1 MIEIAAAISIA
12 GSAYRGI
19 QKALNAGREAHDL
32 AQTFGKFFDAK
43 ESIIEAG
50 IQNENST
57 ILGKVFSG
65 SSIESQ
71 AMEITAA
78 KHKIMQIEKDLRE
91 FLIWSG
97 QGEFYKDMMEE
108 RKRIKRARIDAA
120 RRAAENRK
128 FWVDLTAIF
137 VMTGVT
143 VGLIYGM
150 ISLVVYYK

>member
-12 GSAYRGI
+12 SSAYRGI
-19 QKALNAGREAHDL
+19 QNAVNAGREAHDL

-43 ESIIEAG
+43 ESILEAG
-50 IQNENST
+50 IKNENAT
-57 ILGKVFSG
+57 ILGKVFAG

-78 KHKIMQIEKDLRE
+78 KHKTLQMEKELRE

-97 QGEFYKDMMEE
+97 QEAFYNDMMEE
-108 RKRIKRARIDAA
+108 RKRIKRARIGAA

-128 FWVDLTAIF
+128 FWVDLTAIL

-143 VGLIYGM
+143 GFLIYGM
-150 ISLVVYYK
+150 ISLVV

>member
-1 MIEIAAAISIA
+1 MIEVAAAISIA
-12 GSAYRGI
+12 SSAYRGI
-19 QKALNAGREAHDL
+19 QNAVNAGREAHDL

-43 ESIIEAG
+43 ESILEAG
-50 IQNENST
+50 IKNENAT
-57 ILGKVFSG
+57 ILGKVFAG

-78 KHKIMQIEKDLRE
+78 KHKTLQMEKELRE

-97 QGEFYKDMMEE
+97 QEAFYIDMMEE
-108 RKRIKRARIDAA
+108 RKRIKRARIEAA

-128 FWVDLTAIF
+128 FWMDLTAIL

-143 VGLIYGM
+143 GFLIYGM
-150 ISLVVYYK
+150 ISLVV

>member
-12 GSAYRGI
+12 SSAYRGI
-19 QKALNAGREAHDL
+19 QNAVNAGREAHDL

-43 ESIIEAG
+43 ESILEAG
-50 IQNENST
+50 IKNENAT

-78 KHKIMQIEKDLRE
+78 KHKTLQMEKELRE

-97 QGEFYKDMMEE
+97 QEAFYHDMMEE
-108 RKRIKRARIDAA
+108 RKRIKRARMEAA
-120 RRAAENRK
+120 RRAAENKK
-128 FWVDLTAIF
+128 FWIDLFAILTMTA
-137 VMTGVT
+137 VTGF
-143 VGLIYGM
+143 LIYLM
-150 ISLVVYYK
+150 ISAVV

>member
-12 GSAYRGI
+12 SSAYRGI
-19 QKALNAGREAHDL
+19 QNAMNAGREAHDL

-43 ESIIEAG
+43 ESILEAG
-50 IQNENST
+50 IKNENAT
-57 ILGKVFSG
+57 ILGKVFAG

-78 KHKIMQIEKDLRE
+78 KHKTMQMEKELRE

-97 QGEFYKDMMEE
+97 QEAFYIDMMEE

-128 FWVDLTAIF
+128 FWVDLTAIL

-143 VGLIYGM
+143 GFLIYGM
-150 ISLVVYYK
+150 ISLVV

>member
-1 MIEIAAAISIA
+1 MMEIAAAISIA
-12 GSAYRGI
+12 SSAYRGI
-19 QKALNAGREAHDL
+19 QNAVNAGREAHDL

-43 ESIIEAG
+43 ESILEAG
-50 IQNENST
+50 IKNENAT
-57 ILGKVFSG
+57 ILGKVFAG

-78 KHKIMQIEKDLRE
+78 KHKTMQMEKELRE

-97 QGEFYKDMMEE
+97 QEAFYIDMMEE
-108 RKRIKRARIDAA
+108 RKRIKRARIEAA

-128 FWVDLTAIF
+128 FWVDLTAIL

-143 VGLIYGM
+143 GFLIYGM
-150 ISLVVYYK
+150 ISLVV

>member
-12 GSAYRGI
+12 SSAYRGI
-19 QKALNAGREAHDL
+19 QNAVNAGREAHDL

-43 ESIIEAG
+43 ESILEAG
-50 IQNENST
+50 IKNENAT

-78 KHKIMQIEKDLRE
+78 KHKTLQMEKELRE

-97 QGEFYKDMMEE
+97 QEAFYNDMMEE
-108 RKRIKRARIDAA
+108 RKRIKRVRIEAA

-128 FWVDLTAIF
+128 FWADLTAIL

-143 VGLIYGM
+143 GFLIYGM
-150 ISLVVYYK
+150 ISLVV

>member
-1 MIEIAAAISIA
+1 MMEIAAAISIA
-12 GSAYRGI
+12 SSAYRGI
-19 QKALNAGREAHDL
+19 QNAVNAGREAHDL

-43 ESIIEAG
+43 ESILEAG
-50 IQNENST
+50 IKNENAT
-57 ILGKVFSG
+57 ILGKVFAG

-78 KHKIMQIEKDLRE
+78 KHKTLQMEKELRE

-97 QGEFYKDMMEE
+97 QEAFYNDMMEE
-108 RKRIKRARIDAA
+108 RKRIKRARIEAA

-128 FWVDLTAIF
+128 FWVDLTAIL

-143 VGLIYGM
+143 DFLIYGM
-150 ISLVVYYK
+150 ITLVV

>member
-1 MIEIAAAISIA
+1 MIEVAAAISIA
-12 GSAYRGI
+12 SSAYRGI
-19 QKALNAGREAHDL
+19 QNAVNAGREAHDL

-43 ESIIEAG
+43 ESILEAG
-50 IQNENST
+50 IKNENAT
-57 ILGKVFSG
+57 ILGKVFAG

-78 KHKIMQIEKDLRE
+78 KHKTLQMEKELRE

-97 QGEFYKDMMEE
+97 QEAFYNDMMEE
-108 RKRIKRARIDAA
+108 RKRIKRARIESA

-128 FWVDLTAIF
+128 FWVDLTALL

-143 VGLIYGM
+143 GFLIYFM
-150 ISLVVYYK
+150 IAAVV

>member
-1 MIEIAAAISIA
+1 MMEIAAAISIA
-12 GSAYRGI
+12 SSAYRGI
-19 QKALNAGREAHDL
+19 QNAVNAGREAHDL

-43 ESIIEAG
+43 ESILEAG
-50 IQNENST
+50 IKNENAT
-57 ILGKVFSG
+57 ILGKVFAG

-78 KHKIMQIEKDLRE
+78 KHKTLQMEKELRE

-97 QGEFYKDMMEE
+97 QEAFYIDMMEE
-108 RKRIKRARIDAA
+108 RKRIKRARIEAA

-128 FWVDLTAIF
+128 FWVDLTAIL

-143 VGLIYGM
+143 GFLIYGM
-150 ISLVVYYK
+150 ITLVV

>member
-1 MIEIAAAISIA
+1 MMEIAAAISIA
-12 GSAYRGI
+12 SSAYRGI
-19 QKALNAGREAHDL
+19 QNAVNAGREAHDL

-43 ESIIEAG
+43 ESILEAG
-50 IQNENST
+50 IKNENAT
-57 ILGKVFSG
+57 ILGKVFAG

-78 KHKIMQIEKDLRE
+78 KHKTLQMEKELRE

-97 QGEFYKDMMEE
+97 QEAFYIDMMEE
-108 RKRIKRARIDAA
+108 RKRIKRARIEAA

-128 FWVDLTAIF
+128 FWVDLTAIL

-143 VGLIYGM
+143 GFLIYGM
-150 ISLVVYYK
+150 LSLVV

>member
-1 MIEIAAAISIA
+1 MMEIAAAISIA
-12 GSAYRGI
+12 SSAYRGI
-19 QKALNAGREAHDL
+19 QNAVNAGREAHDL

-43 ESIIEAG
+43 ESILEAG
-50 IQNENST
+50 IKNENAT
-57 ILGKVFSG
+57 ILGKVFAG

-78 KHKIMQIEKDLRE
+78 KHKTLQMEKELRE

-97 QGEFYKDMMEE
+97 QEAFYNDMMEE
-108 RKRIKRARIDAA
+108 RKRIKRARIEAA

-128 FWVDLTAIF
+128 FWVDLTAIL

-143 VGLIYGM
+143 GFLIYGM
-150 ISLVVYYK
+150 ITLVV

>member
-1 MIEIAAAISIA
+1 MIEIAAAVSIA
-12 GSAYRGI
+12 SSAYRGI
-19 QKALNAGREAHDL
+19 QNAVNAGREAHDL

-43 ESIIEAG
+43 ESILEAG
-50 IQNENST
+50 IKNENAT
-57 ILGKVFSG
+57 ILGKVFAG

-78 KHKIMQIEKDLRE
+78 KHKTLQMEKELRE

-97 QGEFYKDMMEE
+97 QEAFYIDMMEE

-143 VGLIYGM
+143 GFLIYGM
-150 ISLVVYYK
+150 ISLATG

>member
-12 GSAYRGI
+12 SSAYRGI
-19 QKALNAGREAHDL
+19 QNAVNAGREAHDL

-43 ESIIEAG
+43 ESILEAG
-50 IQNENST
+50 IKNENAT
-57 ILGKVFSG
+57 ILGKVFAG

-78 KHKIMQIEKDLRE
+78 KHKTMQMEKELRE

-97 QGEFYKDMMEE
+97 QDAFYNDMMEE

-128 FWVDLTAIF
+128 FWVDLTVIL

-143 VGLIYGM
+143 GFLIYGM
-150 ISLVVYYK
+150 ISLVV

>member
-12 GSAYRGI
+12 SSAYRGI
-19 QKALNAGREAHDL
+19 QNAVNAGREAHDL

-43 ESIIEAG
+43 ESILEAG
-50 IQNENST
+50 IKNENAT
-57 ILGKVFSG
+57 ILGKVFAG

-78 KHKIMQIEKDLRE
+78 KHKTLQMEKELRE

-97 QGEFYKDMMEE
+97 QEAFYNDMMEE
-108 RKRIKRARIDAA
+108 RKRIKRARIESA

-128 FWVDLTAIF
+128 FWADLTAIL

-143 VGLIYGM
+143 GFLIYGM
-150 ISLVVYYK
+150 ISLVV

>member
-12 GSAYRGI
+12 SSAYRGI
-19 QKALNAGREAHDL
+19 QNAVNAGREAHDL

-43 ESIIEAG
+43 ESILEAG
-50 IQNENST
+50 IKNENAT
-57 ILGKVFSG
+57 ILGKVFAG

-78 KHKIMQIEKDLRE
+78 KHKTLQMEKELRE

-97 QGEFYKDMMEE
+97 QEAFYNDMMEE
-108 RKRIKRARIDAA
+108 RKRIKRARIEAA

-128 FWVDLTAIF
+128 FWVDLTAIL

-143 VGLIYGM
+143 GFLIYGM
-150 ISLVVYYK
+150 ISLVV

>member
-1 MIEIAAAISIA
+1 MMEIAAAISIA
-12 GSAYRGI
+12 SSAYRGI
-19 QKALNAGREAHDL
+19 QNAVNAGREAHDL

-43 ESIIEAG
+43 ESILEAG
-50 IQNENST
+50 IKNENAT
-57 ILGKVFSG
+57 ILGKVFAG

-78 KHKIMQIEKDLRE
+78 KHKTLQMEKELRE

-97 QGEFYKDMMEE
+97 QEAFYIDMMEE
-108 RKRIKRARIDAA
+108 RKRIKRARIEAA

-128 FWVDLTAIF
+128 FWVDLTAIL

-143 VGLIYGM
+143 GFLIYGM
-150 ISLVVYYK
+150 ISLVV

>member
-12 GSAYRGI
+12 SSAYRGI
-19 QKALNAGREAHDL
+19 QNAVNAGREAHDL

-43 ESIIEAG
+43 ESILEAG
-50 IQNENST
+50 IKNENAT
-57 ILGKVFSG
+57 ILGKVFAG

-78 KHKIMQIEKDLRE
+78 KHKTLQMEKELRE

-97 QGEFYKDMMEE
+97 QEAFYIDMMEE
-108 RKRIKRARIDAA
+108 RKRIKRARIEAA

-128 FWVDLTAIF
+128 FWVDLTAIL

-143 VGLIYGM
+143 CFLIYGM
-150 ISLVVYYK
+150 ITLAIG

>member
-12 GSAYRGI
+12 SSAYRGI
-19 QKALNAGREAHDL
+19 QNAVNAGREAHDL

-43 ESIIEAG
+43 ESILEAG
-50 IQNENST
+50 IKNENAT
-57 ILGKVFSG
+57 ILGKVFAG

-78 KHKIMQIEKDLRE
+78 KHKTLQMEKELRE

-97 QGEFYKDMMEE
+97 QEAFYNDMMEE
-108 RKRIKRARIDAA
+108 RKRIKRARIEAA

-128 FWVDLTAIF
+128 FWADLTAIL

-143 VGLIYGM
+143 GFLIYGM
-150 ISLVVYYK
+150 ISLVV

>member
-12 GSAYRGI
+12 SSAYRGI
-19 QKALNAGREAHDL
+19 QNAVNAGREAHDL

-43 ESIIEAG
+43 ESILEAG
-50 IQNENST
+50 IKNENAT
-57 ILGKVFSG
+57 ILGKVFAG

-78 KHKIMQIEKDLRE
+78 KHKTMQMEKELRE

-97 QGEFYKDMMEE
+97 QEAFYVDMMEE
-108 RKRIKRARIDAA
+108 RKRIKRARMEAA

-128 FWVDLTAIF
+128 FWIDLVGILTII
-137 VMTGVT
+137 GVGST
-143 VGLIYGM
+143 IIYGM
-150 ISLVVYYK
+150 ISSVV

>member
-12 GSAYRGI
+12 SSAYRGI
-19 QKALNAGREAHDL
+19 QNAVNAGRDAHDL

-43 ESIIEAG
+43 ESILEAG
-50 IQNENST
+50 IKNENAT
-57 ILGKVFSG
+57 ILGKVFAG

-78 KHKIMQIEKDLRE
+78 KHKTMQMEKELRE

-97 QGEFYKDMMEE
+97 QEAFYVDMMEE
-108 RKRIKRARIDAA
+108 RKRIKRARMEAA

-128 FWVDLTAIF
+128 FWIDLVGILTII
-137 VMTGVT
+137 GVGST
-143 VGLIYGM
+143 IIYGM
-150 ISLVVYYK
+150 ISSVV

>member
-12 GSAYRGI
+12 SSAYRGI
-19 QKALNAGREAHDL
+19 QNAVNAGREAHDL

-43 ESIIEAG
+43 ESILEAG
-50 IQNENST
+50 IKNENAT
-57 ILGKVFSG
+57 ILGKVFAG

-78 KHKIMQIEKDLRE
+78 KHKTMQMEKELRE

-97 QGEFYKDMMEE
+97 QEAFYNDMMEE
-108 RKRIKRARIDAA
+108 RKRIKRARIEAA

-128 FWVDLTAIF
+128 FWVDLTAIL

-143 VGLIYGM
+143 GFLIYGM
-150 ISLVVYYK
+150 ISLVV

>member
-12 GSAYRGI
+12 SSAYRGI
-19 QKALNAGREAHDL
+19 QNAVNAGREAHDL

-43 ESIIEAG
+43 ESILEAG
-50 IQNENST
+50 IKNENAT

-78 KHKIMQIEKDLRE
+78 KHKTLQMEKELRE

-97 QGEFYKDMMEE
+97 QEAFYNDMMEE
-108 RKRIKRARIDAA
+108 RKRIKRARMEAA
-120 RRAAENRK
+120 RRAAENKK
-128 FWVDLTAIF
+128 FWINLFAILTMTAVTGFTIYLMIAA
-137 VMTGVT
+137 VM
-143 VGLIYGM
+143 
-150 ISLVVYYK
+150 

>member
-1 MIEIAAAISIA
+1 MMEIAAAISIA
-12 GSAYRGI
+12 SSAYRGI
-19 QKALNAGREAHDL
+19 QNAVNAGREAHDL

-43 ESIIEAG
+43 ESILEAG
-50 IQNENST
+50 IKNENAT
-57 ILGKVFSG
+57 ILGKVFAG

-78 KHKIMQIEKDLRE
+78 KHKTLQMEKELRE

-97 QGEFYKDMMEE
+97 QEAFYIDMMEE

-128 FWVDLTAIF
+128 FWVDLTAIL

-143 VGLIYGM
+143 GFLIYGM
-150 ISLVVYYK
+150 ITLVV

>member
-12 GSAYRGI
+12 SSAYRGI
-19 QKALNAGREAHDL
+19 QNAVNAGREAHDL

-43 ESIIEAG
+43 ESILEAG
-50 IQNENST
+50 IKNENAT

-78 KHKIMQIEKDLRE
+78 KHKTLQMEKELRE

-97 QGEFYKDMMEE
+97 QEAFYIDMMEE
-108 RKRIKRARIDAA
+108 RKRIKRARMESA
-120 RRAAENRK
+120 RRAAENK
-128 FWVDLTAIF
+128 SS
-137 VMTGVT
+137 G
-143 VGLIYGM
+143 
-150 ISLVVYYK
+150 

>member
-12 GSAYRGI
+12 SSAYRGI
-19 QKALNAGREAHDL
+19 QNAVNAGREAHDL

-43 ESIIEAG
+43 ESILEAG
-50 IQNENST
+50 IKNENAT
-57 ILGKVFSG
+57 ILGKVFAG

-78 KHKIMQIEKDLRE
+78 KHKTLQMEKELRE

-97 QGEFYKDMMEE
+97 QEAFYNDMMEE
-108 RKRIKRARIDAA
+108 RKRIKRARIEAA

-128 FWVDLTAIF
+128 FWVDLTAIL

-143 VGLIYGM
+143 GFLIYGM
-150 ISLVVYYK
+150 ITLVV